1 MSRSVLSAELSAQA
15 PDASLRKHIAA
26 EVDMR
31 TRELFASRDERSA
44 LLRKDNEAELRDISD
59 IGSMPTVED
68 QWVRVTCEG
77 GDQAWLLYA
86 SVIEHPGVVPSP
98 MLAYGEASD
107 IAPEDAEQIRMDA
120 EANRLA
126 YEGVEPGSLE

>member
-1 MSRSVLSAELSAQA
+1 ADGTQ
-15 PDASLRKHIAA
+15 P
-26 EVDMR
+26 
-31 TRELFASRDERSA
+31 
-44 LLRKDNEAELRDISD
+44 
-59 IGSMPTVED
+59 
-68 QWVRVTCEG
+68 
-77 GDQAWLLYA
+77 WLLYA
-86 SVIEHPGVVPSP
+86 SVIDHPGIAPSP